1 MSIRSR
7 HSLSEE
13 NVGRRSDFEEKT
25 NHRFLKIENEM
36 VLLKGQ
42 LNTVISLLT
51 KKRNKS
57 TCRSDEEEDNT
68 SEESDSQT
76 VSTHK
81 SSNKKLTK
89 DQIDE
94 DYRWIYKPVDPEN
107 IDCLDPCKGPMVF
120 GKEIF
125 NSKKDYAFLQSI
137 MYF

>member
-1 MSIRSR
+1 M
-7 HSLSEE
+7 
-13 NVGRRSDFEEKT
+13 
-25 NHRFLKIENEM
+25 
-36 VLLKGQ
+36 
-42 LNTVISLLT
+42 LT

-57 TCRSDEEEDNT
+57 TCRSEEEEDNT

-94 DYRWIYKPVDPEN
+94 DYRWIHKPVDPEY

-125 NSKKDYAFLQSI
+125 NSNVMAHVDAYHGFVCCNIIIPSSTICKHY
-137 MYF
+137 